1 MNGFVASLAKLMVC
15 AVAILVTAN
24 LSFAQGKGKA
34 RAGSAA
40 PNKASAKAARKVTV
54 IDIEGLRKVL
64 KPGSKPLMINFWATW
79 CDPCREEFPDLVKI
93 DTLYKGKIDFITV
106 TLDTPDEATAAVP
119 KFLSL
124 MKATMPTYL
133 LHTPDED
140 AAISLVTPDWAG
152 NLPLTII
159 YKPTGETAYLKKGKV
174 HIDDVSLAIDKL
186 LTTRPAG
193 Q

>member
-1 MNGFVASLAKLMVC
+1 MC

-24 LSFAQGKGKA
+24 IAFSQSKG
-34 RAGSAA
+34 RAPAA
-40 PNKASAKAARKVTV
+40 ATTAKSSPKVTI

-93 DTLYKGKIDFITV
+93 DALYKGKIDFITV
-106 TLDTPDEATAAVP
+106 TLDTPDEATTAVP

-140 AAISLVTPDWAG
+140 AAIALVTPEWAG

-159 YKPTGETAYLKKGKV
+159 YKPTGETAFLKKGKV
-174 HIDDVSLAIDKL
+174 HIDDLSLAIDKL
-186 LTTRPAG
+186 LVPRAAG